1 MSSRPVKPRATRIA
15 AVVASVPD
23 EQKRIFSTQGIRA
36 RTSSAS
42 WISRGD
48 GAPKEEPS
56 FIASCTSRITSG
68 WQWPTIIGPQLR
80 T

>member
-1 MSSRPVKPRATRIA
+1 MKPRATRMA
-15 AVVASVPD
+15 AVVASVPE
-23 EQKRIFSTQGIRA
+23 EQKRIFSIQGARS

-42 WISRGD
+42 WISLGE

-56 FIASCTSRITSG
+56 RSASCTSRITSG
-68 WQWPTIIGPQLR
+68 AQWPAMSGPQER